1 MRFVRTGSGSD
12 GVLAGRR
19 RKNHPDRE
27 TRPPLLSKEG
37 SFFMIPRIKICC
49 IANEQEA
56 ADAISFRASAIGLVG
71 EMPSGP
77 GPISDEEIL
86 RIARTVPPPIATFLL
101 TSEQTARGIVDH
113 HHRTETNTI
122 QIVDELEGRDY
133 SAIRAA
139 LRGVKLVQVI
149 HVIGEQSV
157 VEAAEI
163 AEFVDAILLD
173 SGNPHLTVKELGGT
187 GRRHDWS
194 LSRRIVETCG
204 KPVFLAGGLNAGNV
218 REAIEAVQP
227 FGLDLCSGVRT
238 DGKLDLE
245 KLAQFFASIE
255 RV

>member
-1 MRFVRTGSGSD
+1 M
-12 GVLAGRR
+12 
-19 RKNHPDRE
+19 K
-27 TRPPLLSKEG
+27 
-37 SFFMIPRIKICC
+37 PRVKICC
-49 IANEQEA
+49 IANEHEA
-56 ADAISFRASAIGLVG
+56 ADAISFGASAIGLVG
-71 EMPSGP
+71 KMPSGP
-77 GPISDEEIL
+77 GSISDQAIL

-101 TSEQTARGIVDH
+101 TSEQTARRIIDH
-113 HHRTETNTI
+113 HHRTQTNTI
-122 QIVDELEGRDY
+122 QIVDKLEGRDY
-133 SAIRAA
+133 AAIRAT

-149 HVIGEQSV
+149 HVTGDQSV
-157 VEAAEI
+157 DEAAEI

-173 SGNPHLTVKELGGT
+173 SGNPHLAVKELGGT

-218 REAIEAVQP
+218 REAIEMVQP